1 MVGWGGGIRYE
12 SIKTACKEWVSGRVI
27 ILYHWLPFVVFLNI
41 FMLQKIT
48 DAEKTVRYR
57 RALRPLNESRSPS
70 PLPEIRIA
78 ASIVHHGKV
87 ILPRFFTLVAIC
99 FWFRSIKLCLQN
111 VYATP
116 NKGVLDGYTFDGSS
130 IILLTPNHLTTPR
143 TCPKKMGVMWV
154 HKQFLRR
161 LPWINLRCRAHL
173 RQMVSHRPLKR
184 RPLLHDSPSETRLAK
199 QLARARIREIQSPR
213 CVERSISFIALIKK
227 IGRRVLRVRLVTLP
241 CIYVISGMNTVFASS
256 WTASKP

>member
-1 MVGWGGGIRYE
+1 
-12 SIKTACKEWVSGRVI
+12 
-27 ILYHWLPFVVFLNI
+27 
-41 FMLQKIT
+41 MLQKIT

-78 ASIVHHGKV
+78 ASIVHHGK
-87 ILPRFFTLVAIC
+87 
-99 FWFRSIKLCLQN
+99 N

-116 NKGVLDGYTFDGSS
+116 NKGVLDGYTFDGNSN
-130 IILLTPNHLTTPR
+130 ILLTPNHLTTPR
-143 TCPKKMGVMWV
+143 TCPKKMGVM
-154 HKQFLRR
+154 
-161 LPWINLRCRAHL
+161 AHL

-213 CVERSISFIALIKK
+213 CVERSISFIALNKK
-227 IGRRVLRVRLVTLP
+227 IGRRVLRVRLVAPP

-256 WTASKP
+256 